1 MSNIKTYQIP
11 FAYEHYGR
19 ISVEATSLVDAYSM
33 AEDKLAEMTV
43 EDMDAVSEYL
53 DNSEEIDMEGIALDE
68 DGNIID
74 E

>member
-11 FAYEHYGR
+11 FAYERYGR
-19 ISVEATSLVDAYSM
+19 IFVEATSLVDAYSM

-53 DNSEEIDMEGIALDE
+53 DNSEEIDMEGIALGE